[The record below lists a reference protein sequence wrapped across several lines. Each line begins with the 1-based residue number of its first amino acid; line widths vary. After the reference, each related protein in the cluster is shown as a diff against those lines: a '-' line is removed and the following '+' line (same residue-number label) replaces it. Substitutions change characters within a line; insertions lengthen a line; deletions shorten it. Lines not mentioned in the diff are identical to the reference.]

1 MEKDKAIKLTRSLL
15 LAFVLV
21 TIGFS
26 LGKELTL
33 RRLQTDLAHG
43 NPSPDKGNR
52 VAVYY
57 THASVTCVTCQ
68 TMERLI
74 RETLAERFADAMAG
88 QVLTFQKVDFQ
99 QDKAFA
105 RRYQVVANAVVVSLV
120 EEGQEQASQRLDDI
134 WNLYKDPV
142 AFKQY
147 VGNAIQ
153 SYVQRLTEPTS

>member
-1 MEKDKAIKLTRSLL
+1 MAEDKAIKLARSLL

-43 NPSPDKGNR
+43 SPAQDTGNR

-68 TMERLI
+68 TMEGLI
-74 RETLAERFADAMAG
+74 KETLAERFAAAMAD

-105 RRYQVVANAVVVSLV
+105 RRYQVVANAVVVSLI

-134 WNLYKDPV
+134 RNLYKEPA

-147 VGNAIQ
+147 VGDAIQ
-153 SYVQRLTEPTS
+153 SYVQRLAEPTP